1 MKFIAVNGSPR
12 KNKNTATILQR
23 ILDGAKS
30 VCPDAEVEMI
40 HLYDISFTG
49 CRSCFACKL
58 KDEKFHGVKC
68 FYKDDLSPVL
78 DAVSACDWLVL
89 GTPIY
94 LGLYTGVFHSFLER
108 LLYAY
113 STYELSY
120 RTTAPKKMP
129 TALIYTMNWPE
140 DKGSVVYAG
149 KFDMMEGIIG
159 NVFTPPE
166 KLSVYNTYQFDDYS
180 KYNCE
185 KFNEEDKRKY
195 RDEHFPIDLENA
207 YNVGVRLAQR
217 RLEQI
222 ENEQAARAE

>member
-1 MKFIAVNGSPR
+1 MKIIAVNGSPR
-12 KNKNTATILQR
+12 KNKNTATILLK
-23 ILDGAKS
+23 ILEGVKS
-30 VCPDAEVEMI
+30 VCPDVETEI
-40 HLYDISFTG
+40 VHLYDINFTG

-68 FYKDDLSPVL
+68 FYNDGITPVL
-78 DAVSACDWLVL
+78 EDISKCDGLVL

-94 LGLYTGVFHSFLER
+94 LGNYTGEFYSFLER

-129 TALIYTMNWPE
+129 TALVYTMNWPE
-140 DKGSVVYAG
+140 EKGSVVYKG
-149 KFDMMEGIIG
+149 KFDMMENIIG

-166 KLSVYNTYQFDDYS
+166 KLSVYNTFQFDDYS
-180 KYNCE
+180 KYACE
-185 KFNEEDKRKY
+185 KFNEADKKKH
-195 RDEHFPIDLENA
+195 RDEHWQIDLENA
-207 YNVGVRLAQR
+207 FNVGVRLMQR

-222 ENEQAARAE
+222 ENENHAE

>member
-1 MKFIAVNGSPR
+1 MKIIAVNGSPR
-12 KNKNTATILQR
+12 KNKNTAQILQSV
-23 ILDGAKS
+23 LEGAKS
-30 VCPDAEVEMI
+30 VCPDAKLKI
-40 HLYDISFTG
+40 YHLYDYNYTG

-58 KDEKFHGVKC
+58 KDEAFHGVKC
-68 FYKDDLSPVL
+68 FWKDELTPIL
-78 DAVSACDWLVL
+78 DDISDCDGLVL

-94 LGLYTGVFHSFLER
+94 LGEYSGQFHCFLER

-140 DKGSVVYAG
+140 EKGKEVYKG
-149 KFDMMEGIIG
+149 KFDMFENIIG

-185 KFNEEDKRKY
+185 KFKEEDKRKY
-195 RDEHFPIDLENA
+195 RDEHWPIDVRNA
-207 YNVGVRLAQR
+207 FDVGVRLAQR
-217 RLEQI
+217 RLAQMAE
-222 ENEQAARAE
+222 EN